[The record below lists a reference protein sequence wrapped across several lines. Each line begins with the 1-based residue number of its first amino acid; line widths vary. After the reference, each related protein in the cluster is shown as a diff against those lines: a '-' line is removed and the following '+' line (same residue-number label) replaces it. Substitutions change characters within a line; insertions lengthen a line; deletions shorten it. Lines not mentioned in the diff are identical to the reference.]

1 VPTLGISRSMMN
13 LRNAIALLHVR
24 ERVALARAA

>member
-13 LRNAIALLHVR
+13 LRNAIALLHFGECVA
-24 ERVALARAA
+24 RVRAA